1 MKSFL
6 TRIKSKE
13 ILVADGAMGSFLF
26 QRGLKA
32 GESPESMN
40 LNQAEV
46 LVEIADLYFKAGAD
60 IVQTNSFGG
69 SPLKLAQYGLES
81 QTEKINRIAAQCVRK
96 VVGDNAYVSG
106 SCGPT
111 GKMLKPLGEV
121 EPEEMQEGF
130 ERQIKGLVEGGVD
143 ILCVETMTD
152 LTESTLA
159 VKAAKSVAPDMP
171 IMATMTFDP
180 IPRGFFT
187 VMGVSIKQAAEG
199 LADAGADVVGSNC
212 GNGLEKMIQIARE
225 FQEATDLP
233 IIIQSNAGK
242 PEMKEGKLNYP
253 EDPAFFGNKVK
264 DLAIVPNERL
274 FAHAQSDTIW
284 AGSSLFSLASGP
296 RLCYTATN
304 PAFVVLSWPS
314 GVETW

>member
-1 MKSFL
+1 MKPL
-6 TRIKSKE
+6 LDRLQAKE

-26 QRGLKA
+26 QRGLKS

-40 LNQAEV
+40 LISPEV
-46 LVEIADLYFKAGAD
+46 LVEIADLYFNAGAD

-69 SPLKLAQYGLES
+69 SPLKLAQYGLYNK
-81 QTEKINRIAAQCVRK
+81 TEEINRIAAQCVRQI
-96 VVGDNAYVSG
+96 VGENAYVSG

-121 EPEEMQEGF
+121 EADEMREGF
-130 ERQIKGLVEGGVD
+130 QRQIKGLVNGGVD
-143 ILCVETMTD
+143 IICVETMTD
-152 LTESTLA
+152 LTEATLA

-171 IMATMTFDP
+171 VMATMTFDP

-187 VMGVSIKQAAEG
+187 IMGVSIEQAAKG
-199 LADAGADVVGSNC
+199 LADAGADLVGSNC

-225 FQEATDLP
+225 FREATDLP

-242 PEMKEGKLNYP
+242 PEMKEGELYYP

-264 DLAIVPNERL
+264 DLVQAGVSIIGGCCGTTPEHIQAIRQAVDEM
-274 FAHAQSDTIW
+274 
-284 AGSSLFSLASGP
+284 
-296 RLCYTATN
+296 
-304 PAFVVLSWPS
+304 
-314 GVETW
+314 